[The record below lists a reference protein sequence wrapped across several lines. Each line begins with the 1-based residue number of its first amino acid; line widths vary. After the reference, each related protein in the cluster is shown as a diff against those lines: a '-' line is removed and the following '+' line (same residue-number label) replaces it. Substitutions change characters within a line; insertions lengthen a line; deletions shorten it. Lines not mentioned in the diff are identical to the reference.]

1 MKRITTLLG
10 VLALALTFGAGQAV
24 ADDGAGAAQTAGQ
37 SAPSGQMADGSGS
50 AYQGGASNSA
60 SSIRVLSP
68 GNDGGVTQSNST
80 TAAAIAANAN
90 KTNQDTTQSQ
100 TGGAP
105 GSDYT
110 QIAGQEAKNKQD
122 ADADAKAVQI
132 APSNDGQ
139 SIRVLS
145 PGNSGDLTQSNSA
158 TAGAAALNG
167 NKTDQSIDQSQT
179 GGTQPS
185 YADGKKPDEKSGYGS
200 DYTQVAGQDASNKQD
215 ADADATAVQLKPS
228 NTASSIR
235 VLSPG
240 DDGDVSQSNDA
251 TALGIAANGN
261 KTDQSTEQSQGG
273 APAPSDARKPDEKSG
288 YGSDYTQIAGQDAS
302 NKQDADADATA
313 VQLKPSNT
321 ASSIRVL
328 SPGDDGDVSQSN
340 STTAVAAALNGNK
353 TDQSIDQSQSGSGSD
368 YTQVAG
374 QDASNKQDAD
384 ADATAVQ
391 LKPSNTASSIRVLSP
406 GDGGDVSQSN
416 STTAVAAAL
425 NGNKTDQSIDQSQTG
440 GYADRK
446 KPDDKSGH
454 GSSYTQVA
462 GQDAS
467 NKQDADADAT
477 AVQLKPSNTASSI
490 RVLSPGDDGDVSQ
503 SNDATAIG
511 IAANLNKTD
520 QSIDQEQSGAGQGS
534 DYTQVAGQD
543 ASNKQDA
550 DADAK
555 AVQVKP
561 SNDASSIRVL
571 SKGDGGD
578 VSQSN
583 SATALAAGLNFN
595 KTDQSIDQS
604 QTGGYADGRK
614 PEDGKYDDGKKPE
627 EKSGHGSSY
636 TQIAGQ
642 EASNKQ
648 DADADATAVQVKPSN
663 SYDPIRVL
671 SKGDDGDVTQSNDAT
686 AIGIAANLNKTEQ
699 SIDQSQ
705 TGGGHGGSYL
715 QVAGQ
720 GAWSHQDADADAT
733 AIQKGASNE
742 YAPIRVKSRGG
753 HGSVEQSNDVTA
765 LAVALNLNETCQ
777 ALMQEQTGKGS
788 DALQV
793 AGQGS
798 WDDQRG
804 GAWSRAIQGGKKK
817 HNKR

>member
-200 DYTQVAGQDASNKQD
+200 DYTQVAGQEASNDQD
-215 ADADATAVQLKPS
+215 ADADATAVQVKPS

-374 QDASNKQDAD
+374 QEASNKQDAD

-440 GYADRK
+440 GYADAEEARRQV
-446 KPDDKSGH
+446 
-454 GSSYTQVA
+454 GSRLELHADRGPGRFEQA
-462 GQDAS
+462 GRRRGCDGRPAE
-467 NKQDADADAT
+467 
-477 AVQLKPSNTASSI
+477 AVQLGIVDPRAQ
-490 RVLSPGDDGDVSQ
+490 PGRRRGRLAVERRDRHRHRGEPQQDGPVDRPGAVGRRPGLRLHPGRR
-503 SNDATAIG
+503 AG
-511 IAANLNKTD
+511 RF
-520 QSIDQEQSGAGQGS
+520 EQAGRRRGC
-534 DYTQVAGQD
+534 DGRPGE
-543 ASNKQDA
+543 
-550 DADAK
+550 
-555 AVQVKP
+555 AVQRCVVDP
-561 SNDASSIRVL
+561 RP
-571 SKGDGGD
+571 
-578 VSQSN
+578 Q
-583 SATALAAGLNFN
+583 
-595 KTDQSIDQS
+595 Q
-604 QTGGYADGRK
+604 GR
-614 PEDGKYDDGKKPE
+614 
-627 EKSGHGSSY
+627 
-636 TQIAGQ
+636 
-642 EASNKQ
+642 
-648 DADADATAVQVKPSN
+648 
-663 SYDPIRVL
+663 R
-671 SKGDDGDVTQSNDAT
+671 
-686 AIGIAANLNKTEQ
+686 
-699 SIDQSQ
+699 
-705 TGGGHGGSYL
+705 
-715 QVAGQ
+715 
-720 GAWSHQDADADAT
+720 
-733 AIQKGASNE
+733 
-742 YAPIRVKSRGG
+742 R
-753 HGSVEQSNDVTA
+753 
-765 LAVALNLNETCQ
+765 
-777 ALMQEQTGKGS
+777 
-788 DALQV
+788 
-793 AGQGS
+793 
-798 WDDQRG
+798 
-804 GAWSRAIQGGKKK
+804 
-817 HNKR
+817 